1 MPMLLECAPPWQVT
15 KPHFITHYFFTERL
29 FLLKDTSLN
38 FDLIHV
44 YQRGVCGCVLC
55 CTGRLLAT
63 LASHATLLQ
72 NTAF

>member
-44 YQRGVCGCVLC
+44 YQRGGVWVCFVLHGQAFSH
-55 CTGRLLAT
+55 TSSMT
-63 LASHATLLQ
+63 LVQ